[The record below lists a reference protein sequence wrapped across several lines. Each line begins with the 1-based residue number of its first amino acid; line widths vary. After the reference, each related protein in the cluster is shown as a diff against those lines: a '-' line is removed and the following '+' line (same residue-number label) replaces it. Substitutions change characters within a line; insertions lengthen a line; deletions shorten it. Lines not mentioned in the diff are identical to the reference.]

1 MDTAQRRPS
10 VPTDACRAAFERL
23 FLTADGIADPYPQ
36 YEVLRAHG
44 SAARVD
50 DRTWVLTGYEECA
63 AILRDRRFGNDIEAI
78 GTARGGPEW
87 RSHPA
92 IVMLTRMLL
101 LADPPRHGRLRRMV
115 NWSFAA
121 SRINALAPAVDAA
134 VGELLDA
141 LTDVREADFVTEFAD
156 VLPLVTIHRLL
167 GIGDGDRADLRD
179 LTRTFNVL
187 FERSMTAPQLRA
199 ADHAVAGITEYV
211 TSRLGAKRRNPSE
224 DLGSD
229 LVRAVDAGDLP
240 EDELVP
246 LIFQI
251 YNASYQ
257 TTMSL
262 LGNGLYLLLSH
273 PDEFRRLRLEP
284 ALAPAATEELLR
296 FDPPVQSTGRYA
308 REDIELAGQHI
319 RRGDL
324 VIAIIAAAN
333 RDPHRYPDPH
343 RLDIGRAGP
352 PSLSFG
358 YGPHYCLGAAIADLQ
373 ATLAFKAIARHDI
386 HVELAGAPRLLPGA
400 NMRGL
405 ASLPVSVTRRPATKV
420 MPT

>member
-1 MDTAQRRPS
+1 MDIAQGRPS
-10 VPTDACRAAFERL
+10 APEDPCRAVFERL
-23 FLTADGIADPYPQ
+23 FVTADDVADPYPQ

-44 SAARVD
+44 PVVRVD

-63 AILRDRRFGNDIEAI
+63 TVLRDRRFGNDIEAI
-78 GTARGGPEW
+78 GTARGGPDW

-101 LADPPRHGRLRRMV
+101 LADPPRHGGLRRMV
-115 NWSFAA
+115 NGSFAA
-121 SRINALAPAVDAA
+121 TRISALAPAVGAA
-134 VGELLDA
+134 VGELLDTLA
-141 LTDVREADFVTEFAD
+141 DVREADFVTEFAD

-187 FERSMTAPQLRA
+187 FERSMSARQLRA
-199 ADHAVAGITEYV
+199 ADDAVAGITEYV
-211 TSRLGAKRRNPSE
+211 TSRLATKRLSPGE

-273 PDEFRRLRLEP
+273 PGELDRLRREP
-284 ALAPAATEELLR
+284 GLAPVAAEELLR

-308 REDIELAGQHI
+308 REDVELAGQRI
-319 RRGDL
+319 RGGDL
-324 VIAIIAAAN
+324 AIAVIAAAN
-333 RDPHRYPDPH
+333 RDPRRYPDPH

-373 ATLAFKAIARHDI
+373 ATLAFEALARHDI
-386 HVELAGAPRLLPGA
+386 HIELAGAPRLLPGA

-405 ASLPVSVTRRPATKV
+405 ASLPVSVTRRTAAKV